1 MKFIKILVFAMLF
14 ALMLSMVGCDLSAL
28 IGGFDDSDGIG
39 EGGNE
44 ITGGNTGD
52 ENTDNGGNTG
62 AAPDHVC
69 DYKLD
74 SKTDASCFA
83 EGVEIYKCSCGRTQ
97 TKTLEKTAHTE
108 ETIPATEPTE
118 TSPGK
123 TEGKKCSVCGEILVK
138 AEYVFEGDYA
148 TVEKYDGDYA
158 YNSLAKLAKGE
169 MLTKLYNSIDEIADE
184 FHKSNVSVTEED
196 EYIIGKVNF
205 AELGLTA
212 DEAIAV
218 WSAYRID
225 RPLYYWISGNVL
237 YSNSEINIVCDEE
250 YADSAT
256 RTELNN
262 KIYLGVQDYVEEAYS
277 NTKYNTVLGFHDLI
291 ILAIDYAYE
300 ADGVTPEDDVWAHN
314 VIGAFDKGAGV
325 CESYAKTFQLLLNY
339 CDVEN
344 IFVTGWANEAHAWN
358 LVQLDDGKWYWCDL
372 TWDDTPDFAWGIS
385 YQYFCVTDSE
395 NVGWTYGPFTM
406 AASTFTSSHIPNGRV
421 DTGTGYSYELP
432 ARATSKF
439 SGAEIMLRDTFNV
452 GSLTFAVAGFNSVQL
467 VAVNANGN
475 IDIPAT
481 VTYKGV
487 SLPVIAV
494 GKMEDGRFTVG
505 SIASYKVGAYT
516 EQYTVGAVNI
526 PDSVI
531 FIWDDAFNMDAL
543 ESITVSEGNTEYAS
557 LDGVLFSKDLSVLI
571 KYPTAKSGKSY
582 TLPTETVKIAAG
594 AFATL
599 YSNTNDK
606 LKLEEIY
613 LVAAE
618 IAAGVRN
625 YGYGYENARYFES
638 NPWDRIAAVLS
649 GAATVHPSSAAA

>member
-1 MKFIKILVFAMLF
+1 MKFIKFLVFAMLF
-14 ALMLSMVGCDLSAL
+14 ALMLSMIGCDISAL
-28 IGGFDDSDGIG
+28 LGDFDDSEDIG

-44 ITGGNTGD
+44 ITGGNTGE

-62 AAPDHVC
+62 TDPGHVC

-74 SKTDASCFA
+74 SKTDASCSA
-83 EGVEIYKCSCGRTQ
+83 EGVEVYKCSCGEMQ

-108 ETIPATEPTE
+108 EIIPAVDPTDTEL
-118 TSPGK
+118 GK
-123 TEGKKCSVCGEILVK
+123 TEGKKCSVCGVVLVK
-138 AEYVFEGDYA
+138 PEYIFVGDYVTA
-148 TVEKYDGDYA
+148 EKYDGDYA
-158 YNSLAKLAKGE
+158 YNSLAKLSKGE
-169 MLTKLYNSIDEIADE
+169 KLTKLYNSIDIIADE
-184 FHKSNVSVTEED
+184 FHKSNVSATEENS
-196 EYIIGKVNF
+196 YIIGKVNF
-205 AELGLTA
+205 GELGLTE

-218 WSAYRID
+218 WSAYRMD
-225 RPLYYWISGNVL
+225 RPLYYWISNNVL
-237 YSNSEINIVCDEE
+237 YSDRELNIVCDTD
-250 YADSAT
+250 YADADVRAT
-256 RTELNN
+256 LNA
-262 KIYLGVQDYVEEAYS
+262 KIYAGVKTYVEEAYS
-277 NTKYNTVLGFHDLI
+277 DSKYNTALAFHDLI

-314 VIGAFDKGAGV
+314 VIGVFEKGAGV

-344 IFVTGWANEAHAWN
+344 VFVTGWANEAHAWN

-395 NVGWTYGPFTM
+395 NVGWTDGPFKMT
-406 AASTFTSSHIPNGRV
+406 ASAFTSSHIPNGRV

-452 GSLTFAVAGFNSVQL
+452 GSLTYAIAGYDSVQL

-487 SLPVIAV
+487 SFSVIAV
-494 GKMEDGRFTVG
+494 GKMENGRFTVG

-543 ESITVSEGNTEYAS
+543 ESITVSDGNTEYAS

-606 LKLEEIY
+606 LELEAIY
-613 LVAAE
+613 LASSVIE
-618 IAAGVRN
+618 AGVKN

-638 NPWDRIAAVLS
+638 DPWDKITAVLS
-649 GAATVHPSSAAA
+649 GTATIYPSSAAA